1 MPELFQTIHRFET
14 TTSTNDEAIRA
25 AREGAP
31 EGQVFVAERQTKGRG
46 RQGRPWETPPG
57 KNLAVSFLLRPS
69 LSAIEVSRL
78 TLVAGT
84 AVHEAL
90 GVVLGT
96 ERTSELKIKW
106 PNDVILGGKKVAGIL
121 AESVSGGETKEGR
134 IPWVVIGIGIDVNA
148 DEEDFSPEV
157 RKGATSL
164 KIACGRAFDR
174 ESVFNSLLK
183 AFERRYR
190 VFVREGFAPIRDYVQ
205 AHGYLNG
212 KQVHAAEG
220 SLTVTGTVIG
230 LSEEGG
236 LLLRTE
242 GGQIVSI
249 LAGDVRV
256 SRY

>member
-1 MPELFQTIHRFET
+1 MTELFQTIHRFET

-31 EGQVFVAERQTKGRG
+31 EGQVFVADLQTAGRG
-46 RQGRPWETPPG
+46 RAGRRWETPPG

-69 LSAIEVSRL
+69 LPAAEASRL
-78 TLVAGT
+78 TLVAG
-84 AVHEAL
+84 AAIHETLSAL
-90 GVVLGT
+90 LDPPLAP
-96 ERTSELKIKW
+96 ELKIKW

-121 AESVSGGETKEGR
+121 AESASGGETKEGR
-134 IPWVVIGIGIDVNA
+134 IPWVVLGIGIDVNA

-164 KIACGRAFDR
+164 KLACGHTFDR
-174 ESVFNSLLK
+174 ESVFDSLLK

-190 VFVREGFAPIRDYVQ
+190 AFGQEGFAPIRDYVQ
-205 AHGYLNG
+205 THGYLNG

-220 SLTVTGTVIG
+220 SLTVTGTVTG
-230 LSEEGG
+230 LSEDGA

-256 SRY
+256 SR